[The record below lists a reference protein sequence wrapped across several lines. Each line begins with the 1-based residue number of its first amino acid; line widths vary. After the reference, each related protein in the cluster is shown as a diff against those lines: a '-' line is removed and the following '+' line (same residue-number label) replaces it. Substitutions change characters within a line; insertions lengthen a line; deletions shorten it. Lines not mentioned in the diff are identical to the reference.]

1 MKKFFSILLITLLPI
16 LGNAQQESSLGW
28 MFINSNTI
36 ELDKQVHFVAGSW
49 GGVTGYTIAYGANGH
64 KRGNAKLWG
73 VLTSV
78 VLATLKEV
86 SDINT
91 TGFNWADLGYTVC
104 GGIVATYTFDFFVGK
119 ANKRR
124 KQRSIMSLK

>member
-1 MKKFFSILLITLLPI
+1 MKKLFSILLFLLPI
-16 LGNAQQESSLGW
+16 IGNSQQESSLGW
-28 MFINSNTI
+28 MFINTNTI
-36 ELDKQVHFVAGSW
+36 DADKQLHFVAGSW

-78 VLATLKEV
+78 VLGTLKEV
-86 SDINT
+86 YDIKT
-91 TGFNWADLGYTVC
+91 TGFDWADLGYTVG
-104 GGIVATYTFDFFVGK
+104 GGIVATYTFDFFVGR

-124 KQRSIMSLK
+124 KK